1 MKPTFCIII
10 PSFNQPNYIEFT
22 FQNLVE
28 LKRQATLK
36 EIKIE
41 IFLFDS
47 CSNQET
53 QFVIEKYKFLF
64 DFMEIEE
71 DNGQY
76 DAINKGI
83 LKCTG
88 DYWTWLNT
96 DDLLDIDGFF
106 KIVDVLTAN
115 SSIDYIYGGVTYIN
129 EKGETLKTVDTWKL
143 SLDQLVTEEPAIFQP
158 GSFFKKSFTD
168 KIGLLKSYQ
177 CCFDY
182 EYILRCF
189 KYNANVYQCNYAVSH
204 FRYYKTS
211 KTGSITPIFIKEQ
224 LLISHDYGRKW
235 HHYLTLFSK
244 LRLLKHLL
252 FPKK

>member
-1 MKPTFCIII
+1 MKLSIIV
-10 PSFNQPNYIEFT
+10 PSYNQDEYI
-22 FQNLVE
+22 
-28 LKRQATLK
+28 AYTLK
-36 EIKIE
+36 NLAEIKKKAAVVGIFIE
-41 IFLFDS
+41 ILVFDS
-47 CSNQET
+47 ESNERVQQIIRDYQQE
-53 QFVIEKYKFLF
+53 F
-64 DFMEIEE
+64 DFVEIKK
-71 DNGQY
+71 DKGQY

-83 LKCTG
+83 LKCSG

-189 KYNANVYQCNYAVSH
+189 KYNANVYQCNYAVSQ

-211 KTGSITPIFIKEQ
+211 KTGSITPIFIREQ
-224 LLISHDYGRKW
+224 LIISKDYGRKW
-235 HHYLTLFSK
+235 YHYLSSFSK

-252 FPKK
+252 FPRK

>member
-1 MKPTFCIII
+1 MKLSIIV
-10 PSFNQPNYIEFT
+10 PSYNQDEYI
-22 FQNLVE
+22 
-28 LKRQATLK
+28 AYTLK
-36 EIKIE
+36 NLAEIKKKAAVVGVFIE
-41 IFLFDS
+41 ILVFDS
-47 CSNQET
+47 GRFNK
-53 QFVIEKYKFLF
+53 VANI
-64 DFMEIEE
+64 IEE
-71 DNGQY
+71 YRSKIDSVEIKKDLGQY

-83 LKCTG
+83 LKFTV

-189 KYNANVYQCNYAVSH
+189 KYNANVYQCNYAVSQ

-211 KTGSITPIFIKEQ
+211 KTGSITPIFIREQ
-224 LLISHDYGRKW
+224 LIISKDYGRKW
-235 HHYLTLFSK
+235 YHYLSSFSK

-252 FPKK
+252 FPRK

>member
-1 MKPTFCIII
+1 MKLSIIV
-10 PSFNQPNYIEFT
+10 PSYNQDEYI
-22 FQNLVE
+22 
-28 LKRQATLK
+28 AYTLK
-36 EIKIE
+36 NLAEIKKKAPVVGIFIE
-41 IFLFDS
+41 ILVFDS
-47 CSNQET
+47 ESNERVQQIIRDYQQEID
-53 QFVIEKYKFLF
+53 FV
-64 DFMEIEE
+64 EIKK
-71 DNGQY
+71 DKGQY

-168 KIGLLKSYQ
+168 KIGLLKSYK

-182 EYILRCF
+182 EYILRFF

-211 KTGSITPIFIKEQ
+211 KTGSITPIFIREQ
-224 LLISHDYGRKW
+224 LIISKDYGRKW
-235 HHYLTLFSK
+235 YHYLSSFSK

-252 FPKK
+252 FPRK